1 MNFVRTLREE
11 YLGRQSEWA
20 DGWAVAADPARFAA
34 KFRATVPA
42 AYRTITANDIRQM
55 AHCGLIGH
63 HGFFER
69 ADLETVRGILRYEWL
84 RAREL
89 GVSSIDPREQTT
101 LPKTEVK
108 CWICEEETKPRQKSV
123 WQYAADS

>member
-1 MNFVRTLREE
+1 MLREE
-11 YLGRQSEWA
+11 HIGKGSEWA
-20 DGWAVAADPARFAA
+20 DGWAVVADPEKFAA
-34 KFRATVPA
+34 KFNSTLPG
-42 AYRTITANDIRQM
+42 AYRIITVNDIRQM

-84 RAREL
+84 RASEL
-89 GVSSIDPREQTT
+89 GVSSIDLCEQTA
-101 LPKTEVK
+101 LSKTEVK

-123 WQYAADS
+123 P